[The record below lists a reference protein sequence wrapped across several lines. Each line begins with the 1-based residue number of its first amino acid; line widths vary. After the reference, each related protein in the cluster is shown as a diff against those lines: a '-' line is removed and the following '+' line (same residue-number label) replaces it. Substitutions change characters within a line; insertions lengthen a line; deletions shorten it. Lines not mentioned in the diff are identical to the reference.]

1 MMISR
6 IFIPVMLAFLISSC
20 NSESDYY
27 ITNNVLEAEVYNIQ
41 GEVGGRVI
49 MNNLERG
56 KIFHRGDILA
66 MIDTTIVNSE
76 KNVLLANLD
85 ALAQKEKGLKARSK
99 TMRTNVKYF
108 QTQFEKWQELAQSD
122 AGPQQRADDFEHQYN
137 LARLQLAELETQINA
152 IPSEKAA
159 LKAKLAT
166 IEEKFKK
173 HWILS
178 PIDGQIIDKFVLR
191 GEVIGPGTPLA
202 QMTDPEKMHVY
213 LYWPIEF
220 LNDFKIGE
228 VVSLHTDGSEEE
240 TKGKIVWVSPKSEF
254 TPKIVQSKE
263 NRAQLVYQVRIE
275 INNQHARLKIGQPV
289 EIRLP
294 WKSND

>member
-1 MMISR
+1 MMISKLFTA
-6 IFIPVMLAFLISSC
+6 IMLVFLFSSC
-20 NSESDYY
+20 NSGSDYY
-27 ITNNVLEAEVYNIQ
+27 ITNNVLEAEIYNIQ

-49 MNNLERG
+49 LNNLERG

-76 KNVLLANLD
+76 RNVLLANLV
-85 ALAQKEKGLKARSK
+85 ALSQKENGLKARRNTLRS
-99 TMRTNVKYF
+99 NVKYF
-108 QTQFEKWQELAQSD
+108 QSQYQKWQELAKSD
-122 AGPQQRADDFEHQYN
+122 AGPQQRADDFKHQYN
-137 LARLQLAELETQINA
+137 LARLQLAELETQIKA
-152 IPSEKAA
+152 IPSERAA
-159 LKAKLAT
+159 LNAKLAS
-166 IEEKFKK
+166 IVEKFKK

-178 PIDGQIIDKFVLR
+178 PIDGQVIDKFVQR

-202 QMTDPEKMHVY
+202 QMTDPQKMHVY

-228 VVSLHTDGSEEE
+228 IVSLHTDGSEGEIE
-240 TKGKIVWVSPKSEF
+240 GKIVWVSPKSEF

-275 INNQHARLKIGQPV
+275 IENQQGKLKIGQPI

-294 WKSND
+294 WKSDD